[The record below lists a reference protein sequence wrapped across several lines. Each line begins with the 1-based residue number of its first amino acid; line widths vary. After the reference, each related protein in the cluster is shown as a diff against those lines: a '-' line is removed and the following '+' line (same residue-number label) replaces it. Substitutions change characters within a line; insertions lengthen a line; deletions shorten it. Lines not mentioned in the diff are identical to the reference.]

1 MGEIEIIIDNKGNAK
16 VSVTTVQ
23 GEDPA
28 CLTMQ
33 KLTDGMKSEG
43 AVVTESQMDA
53 RGHGHVHDFAHH

>member
-1 MGEIEIIIDNKGNAK
+1 MGEITIVIDDKGNAI
-16 VSVTTVQ
+16 VSVSTVQ

-33 KLTDGMKSEG
+33 KLTAGMKNEG

-53 RGHGHVHDFAHH
+53 RKHGHTHDFAQH